1 MTGALPETLP
11 ADPDARLALLG
22 AVLANRVE
30 AAIPAFVTASVV
42 RILDV
47 WGRLDPDARVEA
59 EAAAAAIGPDIA
71 RSVGDELRAELER
84 SAAEQRRTPLEITA
98 RVVAAPT
105 AILADLGIP
114 EVVRDDLDVERHPA
128 DRYNLTPRMLSD
140 LGDPELGP
148 VQLAWGLAKHEA
160 LRKNR

>member
-1 MTGALPETLP
+1 MTDALPETLP

-30 AAIPAFVTASVV
+30 AAVPAFVVASVA
-42 RILDV
+42 RILDA
-47 WGRLDPDARVEA
+47 WGRLDPTARAQA
-59 EAAAAAIGPDIA
+59 EAAAVEVGPDIA

-98 RVVAAPT
+98 RVVTAPT
-105 AILADLGIP
+105 AILAELGIP
-114 EVVRDDLDVERHPA
+114 EVVRDDLDVERHPD